1 MADSLGESILQ
12 RVEKDGKI
20 STDVLAKLL
29 ERDHQQI
36 VGTVKSLQA
45 LGNVIWMII
54 DLNNIICVLDSIVLR
69 HLIWLIA
76 SFFCHFNSMSVCS
89 ERFPFA
95 FTISCYSEI
104 PIFYSR
110 LAIQCAHNFFS
121 LCWYAI
127 LVDKI
132 VHWSDHPLMMIVNVL
147 KILGKCYAW
156 WMRHN
161 YKEKNY
167 TQREALS
174 RPP

>member
-69 HLIWLIA
+69 HLI
-76 SFFCHFNSMSVCS
+76 
-89 ERFPFA
+89 
-95 FTISCYSEI
+95 
-104 PIFYSR
+104 
-110 LAIQCAHNFFS
+110 
-121 LCWYAI
+121 
-127 LVDKI
+127 
-132 VHWSDHPLMMIVNVL
+132 
-147 KILGKCYAW
+147 
-156 WMRHN
+156 
-161 YKEKNY
+161 
-167 TQREALS
+167 
-174 RPP
+174 